1 MSGVNV
7 WGTKLPVA
15 LHDPA
20 RLAMPDM
27 AAIVD
32 PEPPKLREGIEPAGI
47 PGIEPGLGIPNMP
60 MLDKPEAPV
69 IGAVPLEGMMP
80 EELTELGKT
89 PKPLSIVE
97 EDDDRG
103 IIVLEPDPLVPDIEL
118 IIPDIPLMAV
128 ELIIPGIPLVDI
140 ELIIPDIPLMAV
152 ELIIPGIPLV
162 DIELVIPDI
171 PLIPLGIL
179 NTEAAIV
186 PEGDTLDEELE
197 LGMGTPRLADMPI
210 PSPELDVEV
219 VCRDVVPEVELG
231 IGIEAEDPPKPTLKP
246 SIGLIELVGIIE
258 LVELVELIGV
268 IAAIEIAEETIPVGS
283 ATDEATIGM
292 NPYGIVAA

>member
-103 IIVLEPDPLVPDIEL
+103 IIVLEPDPLVP
-118 IIPDIPLMAV
+118 
-128 ELIIPGIPLVDI
+128 DI

-283 ATDEATIGM
+283 ATDEVTIGM

>member
-103 IIVLEPDPLVPDIEL
+103 IIVLEPDPLVP
-118 IIPDIPLMAV
+118 
-128 ELIIPGIPLVDI
+128 DI